1 MARDFH
7 DYEGMREAAK
17 KVAIEA
23 SNLQTLIGSVS
34 QIVANLSDSWSDVA
48 QSKFESQWNEMLPKF
63 REFVPE
69 LEMYS
74 QAVTKHA
81 DKMERAGMSIG

>member
-7 DYEGMREAAK
+7 DYEGMRAAARQ
-17 KVAIEA
+17 VANEA
-23 SNLQTLIGSVS
+23 SNLQSLIGSVS
-34 QIVANLSDSWSDVA
+34 RIVANLSDSWSDVA

-63 REFVPE
+63 KEFVPE

-81 DKMERAGMSIG
+81 EKMEIAGMNIG